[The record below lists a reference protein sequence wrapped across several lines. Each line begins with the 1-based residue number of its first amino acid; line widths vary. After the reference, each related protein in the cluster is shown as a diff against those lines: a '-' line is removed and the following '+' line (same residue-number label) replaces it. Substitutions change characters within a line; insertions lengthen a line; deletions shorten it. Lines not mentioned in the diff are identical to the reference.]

1 MKKATFILALAVASL
16 SASAQDLFRVGTKS
30 VTKAEFDYV
39 YGKNREVG
47 ASIDP
52 KTEAEYLDLYVNF
65 KRKVAF
71 AEFLGRDTLPSFL
84 TEFNGYYKQL
94 LKPYLTD
101 KSVDDRLIDEAYERM
116 QFDVRASHIMV
127 DCAEDALPS
136 DTLKA
141 FNRLMAIKDR
151 LNRGEPFETLA
162 SLSTDTYSAER
173 GGDLGFFT
181 VFSMVYPFESA
192 AYTATEGQV
201 VGPIRSQFGYHL
213 IKKTAQ
219 RPARS
224 IMQASHILILD
235 TESDPNPDAQK
246 QINDVYA
253 KLQGGEPF
261 AAAALKYSEDP
272 TTSKQGGRLA
282 PFGINQMLPEFE
294 DAAFLLTDDGSYSM
308 PVKTKLGWHIILR
321 NGLNPIPSRADSER
335 QLSQKVRRDER
346 SNASEKAY
354 LERLKREYQ
363 LKVSE
368 QNLERLMASLIKN
381 KGVDK
386 AAKAELLSYRT
397 QVHPDG
403 RVLRGLDALPTLRK
417 SEEGQVDRATL
428 VKRYNEW
435 VKALVLE
442 EAEKL
447 LPMHN
452 SEFRFLAQEYREGI
466 LVFELTREYVWDK
479 ASSDSLGLKSFFEL
493 RRADYQWPERISGSV
508 LNSSNAAALK
518 KAANLALSKAPLA
531 KIEKVINAK
540 EELVNFTSVEKVVLG
555 SEGKN
560 AMQRI
565 MAKFEGKDMV
575 KGPFESDGMNYVLIA
590 TERIPAGPKA
600 LSECRGQVIADY
612 QKHLEALWIKD
623 LEAKFPLA
631 MTGSLK

>member
-1 MKKATFILALAVASL
+1 MKKSTFILALAVASL

-84 TEFNGYYKQL
+84 AEYNGYYKQL

-101 KSVDDRLIDEAYERM
+101 KSVDEGLIDEAYERM

-141 FNRLMAIKDR
+141 FNRLMAVKDR

-192 AYTATEGQV
+192 AYSASEGQV

-246 QINDVYA
+246 QITDVYA

-261 AAAALKYSEDP
+261 TAAALKYSEDP

-403 RVLRGLDALPTLRK
+403 RVMRGLDALPTLRK

-508 LNSSNAAALK
+508 LNSTNLASLK
-518 KAANLALSKAPLA
+518 KAANLALNKAPLA

-540 EELVNFTSVEKVVLG
+540 EEFVNFTSVEKVALG

-575 KGPFESDGMNYVLIA
+575 KGPFESDGMNYVLVA
-590 TERIPAGPKA
+590 TERLPSGPKA

-612 QKHLEALWIKD
+612 QKYLEALWIKD

>member
-1 MKKATFILALAVASL
+1 MKKATFIMALAVASL
-16 SASAQDLFRVGTKS
+16 SASAQDLFRVGPKS

-52 KTEAEYLDLYVNF
+52 KTESEYLDLYVNF

-71 AEFLGRDTLPSFL
+71 AEFLGRDTMPSFL
-84 TEFNGYYKQL
+84 AEYNGYYKQL

-101 KSVDDRLIDEAYERM
+101 KSVDEGLIDEAYERM
-116 QFDVRASHIMV
+116 QYDVRASHIMV

-192 AYTATEGQV
+192 VYTASEGQV

-294 DAAFLLTDDGSYSM
+294 DAAFLLTEDGSYSM
-308 PVKTKLGWHIILR
+308 PVKTKLGWHIIQR
-321 NGLNPIPSRADSER
+321 NGQSPVPSRAESER

-368 QNLERLMASLIKN
+368 QNLERLMASLVKN

-397 QVHPDG
+397 PVHPDG
-403 RVLRGLDALPTLRK
+403 RVLSGLDALPILRK
-417 SEEGQVDRATL
+417 SGEGQIDRATL

-447 LPMHN
+447 LPMQN
-452 SEFRFLAQEYREGI
+452 TEFRFLAQEYREGI

-479 ASSDSLGLKSFFEL
+479 ASTDSLGLNSFFEL
-493 RRADYQWPERISGSV
+493 NRADYQWPERISGSV
-508 LNSSNAAALK
+508 LNSSNVAALK
-518 KAANLALSKAPLA
+518 KAANLALNKAPLA
-531 KIEKVINAK
+531 KIETVINSK
-540 EELVNFTSVEKVVLG
+540 EELVNFTAVEKVVLG

-560 AMQRI
+560 SMQRI

-575 KGPFESDGMNYVLIA
+575 KGPFESDGMNYVLVA
-590 TERIPAGPKA
+590 TERIPAGPKD